1 MNSEIFPIL
10 DRLIADATANSNKDS
25 KINPENRTNAG
36 TELYLTSAIN
46 LLACK
51 RDIYAIKLPEN
62 AVSDAGNKFDY
73 FKTFVQVGLDNEEIG
88 TEEKKFFT
96 GIEFAKPTV
105 FNVRAVGEHSQ
116 KGLGCAIATRWNLF
130 RIAY

>member
-36 TELYLTSAIN
+36 TELYLTSAIK

-73 FKTFVQVGLDNEEIG
+73 FKTFVQAGLDNEEIG
-88 TEEKKFFT
+88 TEEKKFLR
-96 GIEFAKPTV
+96 E
-105 FNVRAVGEHSQ
+105 
-116 KGLGCAIATRWNLF
+116 LNLLNQQ
-130 RIAY
+130 YLT